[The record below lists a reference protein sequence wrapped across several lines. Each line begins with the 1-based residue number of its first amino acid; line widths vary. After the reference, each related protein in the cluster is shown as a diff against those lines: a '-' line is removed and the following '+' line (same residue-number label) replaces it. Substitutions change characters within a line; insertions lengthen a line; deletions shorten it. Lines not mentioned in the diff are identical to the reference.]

1 MELWTPESGCPQER
15 GTDMQK
21 NTKMK
26 TFLRTF
32 FSRGIIIKISVIL
45 AVFFVICAIFA
56 PVISSYDPNAIDLP
70 SSLQDPGPGHLF
82 GTDAHGRDVMTRLLY
97 GARISL
103 LASVFSCLLAAA
115 VGMLLGLLAGYYEKA
130 VATVIM
136 RYIDIQLSIPP
147 LLFTIIIGMIVGHG
161 LGGLVVAIAFGL
173 IPGFTRM
180 MYGIVLSVKGS
191 DYVVALRLA
200 NIKSWKIILKHL
212 LPNSLPS
219 MIVMF
224 ATNLGSAI
232 MLESTL
238 SFLGIGIQL
247 PTASW
252 GNMVSDGY
260 TYLFDKPLLA
270 LLPGVCIT
278 LTVVAFNIIGD
289 GLRDALDPRLRG
301 KL

>member
-1 MELWTPESGCPQER
+1 M
-15 GTDMQK
+15 K
-21 NTKMK
+21 NTKTS
-26 TFLRTF
+26 TFFRTF
-32 FSRGIIIKISVIL
+32 FSRGIIIKISVVI
-45 AVFFVICAIFA
+45 AVFFIICAVFA
-56 PVISSYDPNAIDLP
+56 PLISPYDPNAIELSNALKP
-70 SSLQDPGPGHLF
+70 SSPEHIF
-82 GTDAHGRDVMTRLLY
+82 GTDAHGRDVFTRLLY

-103 LASVFSCLLAAA
+103 LASVFSCLAAAA
-115 VGMLLGLLAGYYEKA
+115 VGMFLGLLAGYYEKA
-130 VATVIM
+130 VAMVIM
-136 RYIDIQLSIPP
+136 RYIDVQLSIPP
-147 LLFTIIIGMIVGHG
+147 LLFTIIIGMIAGHG
-161 LGGLVVAIAFGL
+161 LGGLIVAIGFGL
-173 IPGFTRM
+173 IPGFTRL
-180 MYGIVLSVKGS
+180 MYGLVLSIKES

-200 NIKSWKIILKHL
+200 NVKSWKIILKHL
-212 LPNSLPS
+212 LPNSFPS

-260 TYLFDKPLLA
+260 TYLFTNPMLA
-270 LLPGVCIT
+270 LLPGLCIT
-278 LTVVAFNIIGD
+278 LIVVAFNIIGD

>member
-1 MELWTPESGCPQER
+1 MIMKKTS
-15 GTDMQK
+15 
-21 NTKMK
+21 KMNV
-26 TFLRTF
+26 FFGTF
-32 FSRGIIIKISVIL
+32 FSRGIIIKVSVIL
-45 AVFFVICAIFA
+45 AVCFVIGALFA
-56 PVISSYDPNAIDLP
+56 SVISAYDPNAIDLHNT
-70 SSLQDPGPGHLF
+70 LQNATKDHIL
-82 GTDAHGRDVMTRLLY
+82 GTDAQGRDVFTRLLY

-103 LASVFSCLLAAA
+103 LASVFSCMLAAA
-115 VGMLLGLLAGYYEKA
+115 LGMLLGLAAGYYEKA
-130 VATVIM
+130 AATVIM

-147 LLFTIIIGMIVGHG
+147 LLFTIIIGIIVGHS
-161 LGGLVVAIAFGL
+161 LGGLIVAIAFGL

-180 MYGIVLSVKGS
+180 MYGLVLSIKES
-191 DYVVALRLA
+191 DYIVALRLEK
-200 NIKSWKIILKHL
+200 IPSWKIILKHL
-212 LPNSLPS
+212 LPNCFPS

-224 ATNLGSAI
+224 ATNLGTSI

-260 TYLFDKPLLA
+260 SYIFTNPMLA
-270 LLPGVCIT
+270 LMPGVCIT
-278 LTVVAFNIIGD
+278 VIVVAFNIIGD

>member
-1 MELWTPESGCPQER
+1 MKKKSHSTPLQ
-15 GTDMQK
+15 
-21 NTKMK
+21 

-32 FSRGIIIKISVIL
+32 FSRGIIIKISLVIVIL
-45 AVFFVICAIFA
+45 FLIGALFA
-56 PVISSYDPNAIDLP
+56 PIISRYDPDRIDLH
-70 SSLQDPGPGHLF
+70 STFLTASGEHWL
-82 GTDAHGRDVMTRLLY
+82 GTDAQGRDVFTRMLY

-103 LASVFSCLLAAA
+103 LASVFSCMLAA
-115 VGMLLGLLAGYYEKA
+115 VLGMLLGLLAGYYEKT
-130 VATVIM
+130 VATVIL

-147 LLFTIIIGMIVGHG
+147 LLFTIIIGMLVGHS
-161 LGGLVVAIAFGL
+161 LGGLIVAIAFGL

-180 MYGIVLSVKGS
+180 MYGLVLQIKGS
-191 DYVVALRLA
+191 DYIVALRLA
-200 NIKSWKIILKHL
+200 KIPSWKIILKHL
-212 LPNSLPS
+212 LPNCFPS

-260 TYLFDKPLLA
+260 KYIFTSPLLS
-270 LLPGVCIT
+270 LTPGICIT
-278 LTVVAFNIIGD
+278 LTVVAFNILGD

>member
-1 MELWTPESGCPQER
+1 
-15 GTDMQK
+15 MQRNSK
-21 NTKMK
+21 AN

-32 FSRGIIIKISVIL
+32 FSRGIIIKISVLL
-45 AVFFVICAIFA
+45 AIIFIVGALFA
-56 PVISSYDPNAIDLP
+56 PVISSYDPNAIDLHIT
-70 SSLQDPGPGHLF
+70 LQNSTPDHVF
-82 GTDAHGRDVMTRLLY
+82 GTDAQGRDVLTRLLY

-103 LASVFSCLLAAA
+103 LASVFSCMLAA
-115 VGMLLGLLAGYYEKA
+115 VLGMFLGLLAGYYEKA
-130 VATVIM
+130 VATIIM

-147 LLFTIIIGMIVGHG
+147 LLFTIIIGMIVGHS
-161 LGGLVVAIAFGL
+161 LGGLIVAIAFGL

-180 MYGIVLSVKGS
+180 MYGLVLSIKGS
-191 DYVVALRLA
+191 DYIIALRLE
-200 NIKSWKIILKHL
+200 KVPSWKIILKHL
-212 LPNSLPS
+212 LPNCFPS

-260 TYLFDKPLLA
+260 NYIFTNPMLA
-270 LLPGVCIT
+270 LLPGICIT

>member
-1 MELWTPESGCPQER
+1 M
-15 GTDMQK
+15 K
-21 NTKMK
+21 KTKVQS
-26 TFLRTF
+26 FLRTF
-32 FSRGIIIKISVIL
+32 FSRGIIIKISV
-45 AVFFVICAIFA
+45 VIALIFIGGAALA
-56 PVISSYDPNAIDLP
+56 PVISHYDPNAIELNNALKAAGD
-70 SSLQDPGPGHLF
+70 GHIF
-82 GTDAHGRDVMTRLLY
+82 GTDAYGRDVFTRLLY

-103 LASVFSCLLAAA
+103 LASVFSCLAAAA

-130 VATVIM
+130 VAVIIM
-136 RYIDIQLSIPP
+136 RYVDIQLSIPP
-147 LLFTIIIGMIVGHG
+147 LLFTIVIGLIAGHG
-161 LGGLVVAIAFGL
+161 LGGLIFAISFGL
-173 IPGFTRM
+173 IPGFTRL
-180 MYGIVLSVKGS
+180 MYGIVLSIKES
-191 DYVVALRLA
+191 DYIVALRLA
-200 NIKSWKIILKHL
+200 NIKSYKIILKHL
-212 LPNSLPS
+212 LPNSFPS

-238 SFLGIGIQL
+238 SFLGIGIQM

-260 TYLFDKPLLA
+260 TYLFTNPMLA

-278 LTVVAFNIIGD
+278 LIVVAFNIIGD